1 VRLEDLNHLDTDAAI
16 DRLLR
21 CCGSTRWAQRVAAA
35 RPFANVEQLVATA
48 DTVWT
53 SLDRSDWLEAFAA
66 HPRIGE
72 RPVSSGAGKAGRAG
86 EARRAGETGGASRA
100 GGAEWAEQEQAGT
113 RLANDEQR
121 ERLVAQ
127 NREYEARFGHIFIV
141 CAAGKSAGEMLAL
154 LTERLTNQP
163 AQELRIAAEEQ
174 RKITRLRL
182 AKLLAGER

>member
-1 VRLEDLNHLDTDAAI
+1 MRLEDLNNLDTDAAI
-16 DRLLR
+16 DGLLR

-48 DTVWT
+48 DTVWS

-72 RPVSSGAGKAGRAG
+72 RPVSSGAGRAG
-86 EARRAGETGGASRA
+86 EASSAGEAGGASRA
-100 GGAEWAEQEQAGT
+100 SGAEWAEQEQAGT
-113 RLANDEQR
+113 RLANDKQR
-121 ERLVAQ
+121 ERLVAR

-163 AQELRIAAEEQ
+163 ALELQVAAEEQ

-182 AKLLAGER
+182 AKLLGGE